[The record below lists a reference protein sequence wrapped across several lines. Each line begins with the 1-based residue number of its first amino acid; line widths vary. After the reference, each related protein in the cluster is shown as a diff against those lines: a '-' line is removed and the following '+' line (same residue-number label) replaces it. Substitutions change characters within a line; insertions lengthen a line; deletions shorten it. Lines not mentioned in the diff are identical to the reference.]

1 MFLFEKT
8 LPGSKISIK
17 MIFCL
22 AMICRMVA
30 AETGSDPSGMS
41 TANVVY
47 NSGINAAVSNPA
59 ILGSELKP
67 WGGIRFVPFT
77 SYAAGYWS
85 DRLALTPYKEYF
97 SIDQDGQWQSL
108 VAHLV
113 NSSFRVAGK
122 SAEKTSEKIT
132 RKIKDGTSVYLG
144 TDIPLVALNIGRV
157 GVDVRNVVD
166 VQVDLPAAPFLILFS
181 DKEGLVAG
189 NDIELTHL
197 GASARVST
205 DISLSYGQT
214 IDLSQITGFLN
225 QLTREFTDFKY
236 SCWGLGL
243 TVSLGHGYLNLKTK
257 NGAVHLSDDGL
268 HLNMDADL
276 DLKTAGTGL
285 QNDWDFGNPYEEGFK
300 LAGWGAAINAG
311 VLMYG
316 ERSILSVAL
325 HRFGPMIWNDVLEK
339 RFPVRTADIS
349 IAGIFDDE
357 IDVFDPELGG
367 QLPDRDDPLTSGGT
381 HVGWQPTRFNIGL
394 GYRLKFNHDNK
405 PRMRALT
412 EFINASFEYEQNLAP
427 WPGRSF
433 VPRIALGAENGFL
446 WGVLPFH
453 VGFIFGGAEKI
464 ASTAGFAVGLP
475 YFRMHFGYK
484 AVGTPVWY
492 PRRGMELAFGLSTEW
507 RTNRDPDKDG
517 ISGKADR
524 CPYEAEDVDG
534 FEDTDGC
541 PDPDNDMD
549 NIPDHLDKCPNSA
562 EDMDGFE
569 DSDGCPELD
578 NDQDSVADSTDKCP
592 DKPED
597 MDGFEDSD
605 GCPDWDNDQDNIPD
619 SLDSCINS
627 PEDRDSIMDND
638 GCPEVDADGDGIADT
653 VDQCPTDAEIFNFI
667 NDTDG
672 CPDSVQVFSPEQKTS
687 LDSAMTK
694 VEFDFR
700 GNLTQKSI
708 EYLDSIALLLKS
720 TSEQHYLV
728 CWCDSTL
735 PDSIANSRA
744 AKISEVLVEKGLEQ
758 NRLHTPDSNAISPC
772 SNLKDKSV
780 PLSIKIIETVDELK
794 PMIKTEKVEEDGSVP
809 VDTIK
814 QTGKDKKQDSI
825 PVDTIKQAGKD
836 KKQDSIPADTI
847 KQREKDKKQD
857 SIPVDTI
864 KQTGKDKKQDS
875 IPADTIKQREKD
887 KKQDSVPVD
896 TIKQT
901 KKAKKQDSI
910 PIDTIKQEK
919 TDNPSEAE
927 KKAES
932 D

>member
-1 MFLFEKT
+1 MSLLEKP
-8 LPGSKISIK
+8 LPGSKIISIK
-17 MIFCL
+17 LIFCL

-41 TANVVY
+41 TAGVVY
-47 NSGINAAVSNPA
+47 NSGTNAAVSNPA
-59 ILGSELKP
+59 ILGAELKP

-108 VAHLV
+108 VANLV

-132 RKIKDGTSVYLG
+132 RKIKDGTSVYVG

-157 GVDVRNVVD
+157 GVDIRTVAD
-166 VQVDLPAAPFLILFS
+166 AQVDLPAAPFLILFS
-181 DKEGLVAG
+181 EKEGLVAG
-189 NDIELTHL
+189 KDIELSHL

-205 DISLSYGQT
+205 DISLSYGQP
-214 IDLSQITGFLN
+214 IDLSQIAGFLN

-236 SCWGLGL
+236 SSWGVGL

-268 HLNMDADL
+268 RLNMDADL
-276 DLKTAGTGL
+276 DLKAAGTGL

-311 VLMYG
+311 VIMYG
-316 ERSILSVAL
+316 EHSILSVAL
-325 HRFGPMIWNDVLEK
+325 HRFGPMIWNDALEK
-339 RFPVRTADIS
+339 RFPIRTADMS
-349 IAGIFDDE
+349 IAGLFDDK

-367 QLPDRDDPLTSGGT
+367 YLPDVDDPLASGT
-381 HVGWQPTRFNIGL
+381 HVGWQPTRLNIGL

-405 PRMRALT
+405 PGMRALT
-412 EFINASFEYEQNLAP
+412 EFVNASFEYEQNLAP

-453 VGFIFGGAEKI
+453 VGFIFGGAEKV
-464 ASTAGFAVGLP
+464 ASTAGFALGLP

-524 CPYEAEDVDG
+524 CPYEAEDMDG
-534 FEDTDGC
+534 FEDDDGC

-549 NIPDHLDKCPNSA
+549 NIPDHLDKCPNSP

-578 NDQDSVADSTDKCP
+578 NDQDSVPDSTDKCP
-592 DKPED
+592 DQPED
-597 MDGFEDSD
+597 MDGFEDTD
-605 GCPDWDNDQDNIPD
+605 GCPDWDNDKDNVPD
-619 SLDSCINS
+619 SLDKCVND
-627 PEDRDSIMDND
+627 PEDLDGVMDDD
-638 GCPEVDADGDGIADT
+638 GCPEIDADKDGIADS
-653 VDQCPTDAEIFNFI
+653 VDQCPTEPETFNLI

-672 CPDSVQVFSPEQKTS
+672 CPDNIQSFSPEQKTA
-687 LDSAMTK
+687 LDSAVIK
-694 VEFDFR
+694 VQFDFKEK
-700 GNLTQKSI
+700 LIKKSLA
-708 EYLDSIALLLKS
+708 YLDSIALILKS
-720 TSEQHYLV
+720 TSEQHYIIG
-728 CWCDSTL
+728 WCDPTL
-735 PDSIANSRA
+735 PDSTLKNRA
-744 AKISEVLVEKGLEQ
+744 TKIIEVLVEKGVAQ
-758 NRLHTPDSNAISPC
+758 NYLHTPDSNVISMCPQ
-772 SNLKDKSV
+772 SIDKAA
-780 PLSIKIIETVDELK
+780 PLFIKVIETVDEYNS
-794 PMIKTEKVEEDGSVP
+794 M
-809 VDTIK
+809 
-814 QTGKDKKQDSI
+814 KK
-825 PVDTIKQAGKD
+825 
-836 KKQDSIPADTI
+836 
-847 KQREKDKKQD
+847 
-857 SIPVDTI
+857 
-864 KQTGKDKKQDS
+864 
-875 IPADTIKQREKD
+875 
-887 KKQDSVPVD
+887 
-896 TIKQT
+896 
-901 KKAKKQDSI
+901 
-910 PIDTIKQEK
+910 
-919 TDNPSEAE
+919 
-927 KKAES
+927 
-932 D
+932 